1 VILPLLALAA
11 AQAAAPAPT
20 ASQSDQALFH
30 ACADVA
36 KSSPEKA
43 VEQANDWYLRG
54 GGIFARQC
62 LGLAYT
68 SLERWAPAAVAF
80 EQAARLAE
88 SAQDPRRS
96 DFWVQSGNSWLA
108 ADDPTK
114 ARSAFDSALATGSI
128 AKELQGEVY
137 LDRARADVA
146 LNDPAAARAD
156 LDKGLE
162 LVPDDP
168 FAWLLSANLAMRQ
181 ESLARAQADIAKA
194 LQLAPGDADVL
205 VQAGNIAGA
214 SGDTEAARS
223 FFTRAV
229 QADPGSE
236 AAKAAQ
242 AALGENGSGETNA
255 SPAAVPTIKEPKQ

>member
-1 VILPLLALAA
+1 MILPFLALAA
-11 AQAAAPAPT
+11 AQAAAPAP
-20 ASQSDQALFH
+20 SQSDQALFH
-30 ACADVA
+30 ACADLA
-36 KSSPEKA
+36 KSSPDKA
-43 VEQANDWYLRG
+43 VDQANDWYLRG

-114 ARSAFDSALATGSI
+114 ARSAFDSALATGAL

-146 LNDPAAARAD
+146 LNDPASARAD
-156 LDKGLE
+156 LDKGLD
-162 LVPDDP
+162 LVPGDP

-181 ESLARAQADIAKA
+181 EALPRAQADIAKA

-214 SGDTEAARS
+214 AGDAEAARS

-229 QADPGSE
+229 QADPDSE
-236 AAKAAQ
+236 AGKAAQ
-242 AALGENGSGETNA
+242 AALAENSGDATPQA
-255 SPAAVPTIKEPKQ
+255 VPAASAQPQPKG